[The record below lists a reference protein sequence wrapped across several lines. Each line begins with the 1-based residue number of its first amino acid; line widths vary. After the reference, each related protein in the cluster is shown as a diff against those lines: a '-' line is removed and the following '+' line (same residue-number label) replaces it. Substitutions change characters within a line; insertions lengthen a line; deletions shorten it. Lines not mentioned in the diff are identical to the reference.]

1 VTRRTG
7 PDADLRASLRS
18 GGRLK
23 ATRGQDPPDDR
34 RRFTFDELI
43 WGSGCIVDEEHTA
56 TRFQAVRHERPEGF
70 KQAERYV

>member
-1 VTRRTG
+1 VE
-7 PDADLRASLRS
+7 DLHGSVDSAVI
-18 GGRLK
+18 
-23 ATRGQDPPDDR
+23 QPPPDDR